1 MLDCI
6 YIAGCSLSGIYSTK
20 RFLTIIILKEME
32 NANKNFLFHDKIN
45 FTCVPVCGWICIL
58 CVGEATK

>member
-20 RFLTIIILKEME
+20 RFLSIVILKSGEREME
-32 NANKNFLFHDKIN
+32 NGNKNFLFHDKMN
-45 FTCVPVCGWICIL
+45 LTCV
-58 CVGEATK
+58 